1 MYSTLNKG
9 KSFAAGKC
17 ISTLNNKHYKH
28 MTAVSKNVYTDNL
41 DDIVNEYN
49 NTYHRTIKIL
59 LKQLKLE
66 IIHILTLFK
75 KLTIKIQ
82 I

>member
-1 MYSTLNKG
+1 MYSTLNEG
-9 KSFAAGKC
+9 KSVAAGRC

-28 MTAVSKNVYTDNL
+28 MTAVSKNVYIDKL

-49 NTYHRTIKIL
+49 NTYHRTIKMKPI
-59 LKQLKLE
+59 E
-66 IIHILTLFK
+66 ARNILTLFK